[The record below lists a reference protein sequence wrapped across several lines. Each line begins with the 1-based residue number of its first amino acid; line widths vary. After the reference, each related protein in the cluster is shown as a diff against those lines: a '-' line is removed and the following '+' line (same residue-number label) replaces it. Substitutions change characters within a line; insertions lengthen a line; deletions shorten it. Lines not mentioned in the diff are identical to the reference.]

1 MSSRRSAKGKQRT
14 RPQVM
19 VGRILVPVG
28 LRGEVGVEVFS
39 DVSHRFAPGSVVH
52 VGGFRHQVQHGR
64 TTGKGLVV
72 KFYDVES
79 RDAAEALR
87 GQPIYV
93 REKDVPPPPE
103 DTYYYYQVLGMQ
115 VVTVEGEEVGA
126 VTEILTT
133 GANDVYVV
141 RREGKETLVPAI
153 ADVVVE
159 VDVERRRMVVDLPE
173 GL

>member
-1 MSSRRSAKGKQRT
+1 M
-14 RPQVM
+14 
-19 VGRILVPVG
+19 GRVLAPAGV
-28 LRGEVGVEVFS
+28 RGEVRVEVS
-39 DVSHRFAPGSVVH
+39 SGVPQRFAPGDVVYIEGSRYQVRDRRH
-52 VGGFRHQVQHGR
+52 VPGGMVVRFHGI
-64 TTGKGLVV
+64 
-72 KFYDVES
+72 DS
-79 RDAAEALR
+79 RNAAEALR
-87 GQPIYV
+87 GKRVHV
-93 REKDVPPPPE
+93 REKAVPPPPE